1 MIVGLGTDIIET
13 ERIEELMARGT
24 TYLQTI
30 FTPAEIAYCE
40 SKSRKSQHYAARFA
54 AKEATLKALGTGWR
68 NGAAFC
74 DIEVVND
81 SDGSPRVRVSGKVQQ
96 LFEQHGIQHSSISIS
111 HTHQNAIAVI
121 ILET

>member
-1 MIVGLGTDIIET
+1 MIFGLGTDIIET
-13 ERIEELMARGT
+13 ERIEQLMARGT

-68 NGAAFC
+68 KGAAFC
-74 DIEVVND
+74 DIEVVNNGE
-81 SDGSPRVRVSGKVQQ
+81 GSPGVRVTGKVQE
-96 LFEQHGIQHSSISIS
+96 LFAQHGIQHTSISMS
-111 HTHQNAIAVI
+111 HTHQSAIAVI